1 VLLGFVIVG
10 FFIWGRGVFCGWLC
24 PFGALQELLAKL
36 AQRLGVAQISLSHRL
51 QRRLWPLKYVVLA
64 GLMVAALQSAT
75 ALGIAAEVE
84 PFKTAIT
91 LQFARPW
98 PFVLYVVLLLVA
110 GLFVERAFCR
120 FLCPLGAIM
129 ALGGKLRL
137 ISALKRRSECGSPCQ
152 LCARRCPI
160 QAIAPDGRI
169 DMDEC
174 FYCLDCQII
183 YYDVSACPPLVLQQR
198 RTQAG

>member
-1 VLLGFVIVG
+1 
-10 FFIWGRGVFCGWLC
+10 VFCGWLC

-36 AQRLGVAQISLSHRL
+36 AQRLGVPPKALSYRL
-51 QRRLWPLKYVVLA
+51 QLRLWPLKYVVLA
-64 GLMVAALQSAT
+64 GLVIAALQSAAT
-75 ALGIAAEVE
+75 LATAAEIE

-91 LQFARPW
+91 LQFARAW
-98 PFVLYVVLLLVA
+98 PFVLYAVLLLVG

-137 ISALKRRSECGSPCQ
+137 VNVLKRRSECGSPCQ

-183 YYDVSACPPLVLQQR
+183 YSDAATCPPLVLQR
-198 RTQAG
+198 RQIRAG